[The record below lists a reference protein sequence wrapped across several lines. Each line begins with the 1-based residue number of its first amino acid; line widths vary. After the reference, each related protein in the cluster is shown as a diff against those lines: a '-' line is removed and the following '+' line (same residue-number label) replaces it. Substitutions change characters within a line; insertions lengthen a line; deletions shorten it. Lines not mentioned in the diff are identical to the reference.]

1 MTTIT
6 APLRRSP
13 RAFRTASAPAPA
25 RMRRAFTHLRRV
37 GEGLNSDH
45 RATLCDL
52 TLRPYTDTG
61 SLR

>member
-13 RAFRTASAPAPA
+13 RAIRTAAAPAPA
-25 RMRRAFTHLRRV
+25 RLRRALHHLRRV
-37 GEGLNSDH
+37 GDGLHSDD

-52 TLRPYTDTG
+52 TLRPYTHTG